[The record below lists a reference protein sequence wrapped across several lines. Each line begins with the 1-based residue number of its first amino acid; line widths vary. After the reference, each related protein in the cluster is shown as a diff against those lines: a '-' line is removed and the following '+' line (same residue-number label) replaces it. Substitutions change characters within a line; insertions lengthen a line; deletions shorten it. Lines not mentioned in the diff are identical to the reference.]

1 MTIIIKGSQEDG
13 DKVINSGKQGDSSA
27 WSRHYFKEGNFLF
40 EDKYSFQNTG
50 SMLRILLF
58 VHWR

>member
-1 MTIIIKGSQEDG
+1 MTIMIRGSQEDG

-40 EDKYSFQNTG
+40 EDKYPFQNTG